1 MGGDHL
7 NPAIDR
13 LPHLSRTAAYDK
25 PAVRD
30 KLIEHRQSITTYGE
44 DLPEFRDGMWTV
56 PKAT

>member
-1 MGGDHL
+1 M

-30 KLIEHRQSITTYGE
+30 KLLEHREYITTSGE